1 MAFITK
7 SYLTYRNVCD
17 ELCMLITNQPPSKSN
32 VDFRRILKE
41 AQNLLLNEA
50 TVSPDSVETLVF
62 EGIPRGGSISL
73 PEEYDSIV
81 EAWSPSGK
89 KYHIIDR
96 AMFESN
102 TWFRSEYPKHDSGYH
117 AIMLDMGL
125 NEQNLRTYSVLS
137 GSNGIND
144 NPTSNVMTVSAR
156 CALRGLSLNI
166 YDDAAWEDKE
176 VRIYPGCLPALKAMM
191 LAVVYNEQ
199 GNTQMG
205 TDSYGLAVKYLND
218 HLRKYRQGTYQA
230 PNIIQNGGIMQC
242 PGLNLM

>member
-17 ELCMLITNQPPSKSN
+17 ELCMLITNTPPSKSN

-50 TVSPDSVETLVF
+50 TVSPDSMAILDF
-62 EGIPRGGSISL
+62 EGVERNGIIAL
-73 PEEYDSIV
+73 PDEYDSIV
-81 EAWSPSGK
+81 AAWTLGGQR
-89 KYHIIDR
+89 YNIVDR

-102 TWFRSEYPKHDSGYH
+102 TWFRSEYPHRPHGSPPL
-117 AIMLDMGL
+117 MVDMGL
-125 NEQNLRTYSVLS
+125 NEMNLRTYAVLS

-144 NPTSNVMTVSAR
+144 KDMGMTVSAR
-156 CALRGLSLNI
+156 CALRGLSLNV
-166 YDDAAWEDKE
+166 YDDKAWEDKE

-191 LAVVYNEQ
+191 LSVVYNEQ

-230 PNIIQNGGIMQC
+230 PNIVQNGGLMQS